1 MNNINNKSYDLLIF
15 GAKGDL
21 VRRKLFPALY
31 NLEKNNYLKNNDNII
46 GIGRADWSRENYINF
61 FYNSLVNFL
70 NYSIDINILN
80 RLIKKIK
87 FINLDINNI
96 KEFIKIKK
104 LINCENKII
113 INYFAVP
120 FKIFKNICKGL
131 KYINLN
137 HENVRIIVEKP
148 IGNSFNNFKIIS
160 NGINKYFR
168 EKQIFYIDHYL
179 GKETVLNLFI
189 LKFANSFFLNIWNNN
204 FIKSVYI
211 NIYEE
216 IGIEGR
222 WNYFDNIGQTRDM
235 IQNHL
240 LQLLTIVAMSPPNN
254 FSSKNIKNKKINILK
269 SLRKINIDNVK
280 KYTIKGQYIGG
291 IVNGKRV
298 PGYLE
303 EFGAN
308 KNSKTETF
316 ISICTYIDNW
326 QWSGVPFYLNTGKRL
341 DKKKSE
347 IIIYLKKPS
356 INIFKKYI
364 KKIPNNKIIIN
375 LQNKESIDIN
385 IMNKVPN
392 LKSKFLLKE
401 VSLNFNYKKSFNYNY
416 MYDSY
421 ELLLLEVI
429 NNSKSLFVNKDEI
442 ELSWLWIDS
451 IINSWKKSNQKLHK
465 YYSGIK
471 LKNY

>member
-15 GAKGDL
+15 GTKGDL
-21 VRRKLFPALY
+21 ARRKLFPALY

-46 GIGRADWSRENYINF
+46 GIGRANWDKKKYISF
-61 FYNSLVNFL
+61 IYYSLISFL
-70 NYSIDINILN
+70 NSCIDINVFN
-80 RLIKKIK
+80 RLIKRIL

-96 KEFIKIKK
+96 QDFIKIKK
-104 LINCENKII
+104 LINCKNKII
-113 INYFAVP
+113 ISYFAVP

-131 KYINLN
+131 TYINLN

-148 IGNSFNNFKIIS
+148 IGNSFNTSKII
-160 NGINKYFR
+160 NKEINKYFK

-179 GKETVLNLFI
+179 GKETVLNLFV
-189 LKFANSFFLNIWNNN
+189 LRFANTLFLNIWNNN
-204 FIKSVYI
+204 FIESIYI

-240 LQLLTIVAMSPPNN
+240 LQLLSIIAMSQPNN
-254 FSSKNIKNKKINILK
+254 FSSKNIKNEKINVLK
-269 SLRKINIDNVK
+269 SLRKIDINNIK
-280 KYTIKGQYIGG
+280 QYTIKGQYINGV
-291 IVNGKRV
+291 VNGKIV

-303 EFGAN
+303 ELGAN

-316 ISICTYIDNW
+316 ISICTYIDNL

-341 DKKKSE
+341 NKKKSE
-347 IIIYLKKPS
+347 IIIYLKKPF
-356 INIFKKYI
+356 INIFNKYI
-364 KKIPNNKIIIN
+364 KKIYNNKIIIN

-392 LKSKFLLKE
+392 LESEFLLKE
-401 VSLNFNYKKSFNYNY
+401 VNLNFDYKKSFNYDY
-416 MYDSY
+416 IYDSY
-421 ELLLLEVI
+421 ERLLLEVI
-429 NNSKSLFVNKDEI
+429 NNSQSLFVNKNEI

-451 IINSWKKSNQKLHK
+451 IINSWKKSNQKLYK
-465 YYSGIK
+465 YHAGIEI
-471 LKNY
+471 KNY